1 MSTIVATP
9 GLAPR
14 RRPASRP
21 VRPARSVRPVRP
33 VRPVR
38 SSDPAVRATA
48 RATARPAGAAATA
61 PVRLTRRGRLVL
73 TLLLLVALSVVLTV
87 FGATSAATGEAGR
100 PVPTRTVVVQPG
112 DTLWMIAAEVAEP
125 GEVRETVHRIQQLNA
140 LVGSGVTVG
149 QELSVP
155 LD

>member
-14 RRPASRP
+14 RRPAARP
-21 VRPARSVRPVRP
+21 VRPASRT
-33 VRPVR
+33 
-38 SSDPAVRATA
+38 AVRTP
-48 RATARPAGAAATA
+48 ARPTRAAA

-73 TLLLLVALSVVLTV
+73 ALLFLVTLSVVLTV
-87 FGATSAATGEAGR
+87 FGASSAATGEAGR
-100 PVPTRTVVVQPG
+100 PVPTRTVVVEPG
-112 DTLWMIAAEVAEP
+112 DTLWMIAAEVSEP

-149 QELSVP
+149 QELAVP